1 MESYKWGLQA
11 LNVIL
16 KIFIVQ
22 QEKGTVAQASS
33 FSDDGDEGESSAP
46 NTQLDCRKPQW
57 GFLRVFTAIRLA
69 PKLALKY
76 YSPLHLSVL

>member
-1 MESYKWGLQA
+1 MWPTGLECNSENIHSTA
-11 LNVIL
+11 G
-16 KIFIVQ
+16 
-22 QEKGTVAQASS
+22 KGNGGTS

-46 NTQLDCRKPQW
+46 NIQLDCRKPQW